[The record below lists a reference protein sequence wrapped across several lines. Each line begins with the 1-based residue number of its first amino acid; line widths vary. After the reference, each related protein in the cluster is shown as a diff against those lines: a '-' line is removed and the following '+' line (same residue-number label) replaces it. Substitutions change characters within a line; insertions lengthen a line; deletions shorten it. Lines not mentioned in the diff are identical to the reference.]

1 MSAFTPLDRS
11 PGLAIDAVMR
21 VEEHFPM
28 EQACICALQA
38 AHVYVGEMHM
48 ITFTFA
54 DFSCSG
60 QFHGVP
66 SHVCA
71 QLLQHASWQ

>member
-1 MSAFTPLDRS
+1 
-11 PGLAIDAVMR
+11 
-21 VEEHFPM
+21 M

-71 QLLQHASWQ
+71 QLAAACILAMMSSAF